1 MFTNLIVATDL
12 SPASDAVVGCL
23 HGLRALGARKV
34 ILFHALG
41 LRHLEVMKY
50 ELARLAESK
59 LQAQRAMLEQQ
70 GFETEIVVA
79 PGSVSAEI
87 EAVVKERAASL
98 IAVGSRGANLAR
110 QALLG
115 SVAMEVLHHATVP
128 VLIVRLAITETH
140 QGYRCKVACQNFV
153 RHILYAT
160 DFSDTAERAFA
171 WVERLAAGGAER
183 VTLLHVQDQTRID
196 PHLKH
201 RLAEFN
207 EIDHARLERLKARL
221 LEKGLKKVWISIP
234 FGSPIQEIL
243 REARADDQSLIVM
256 GSQGRGMIGEV
267 FLGSVSHQI
276 ARLAPTPVLLVPAP
290 R

>member
-12 SPASDAVVGCL
+12 SPASDAVVSCL
-23 HGLRALGARKV
+23 HGLKLLGTRKV
-34 ILFHALG
+34 ILFHGLG

-50 ELARLAESK
+50 ELARLAEPK

-70 GFETEIVVA
+70 GFETEVVVA

-87 EAVVKERAASL
+87 ETVVKEHAASL

-110 QALLG
+110 RALLG
-115 SVAMEVLHHATVP
+115 SVTTEVLHHATVP
-128 VLIVRLAITETH
+128 VLIVRLDITETE
-140 QGYRCKVACQNFV
+140 QGYHCKVACQNFV

-171 WVERLAAGGAER
+171 WVEKLAASGAER
-183 VTLLHVQDQTRID
+183 ITLLHVQDQARLD

-201 RLAEFN
+201 RLDEFN
-207 EIDHARLERLKARL
+207 EIDRARLERRKTSL
-221 LEKGLKKVWISIP
+221 LEKGAKEVWLSIP

-243 REARADDQSLIVM
+243 REARADDQTLIVM
-256 GSQGRGMIGEV
+256 GSQGRGIIGEV

-276 ARLAPTPVLLVPAP
+276 ARLAPTPVLLVPAL